1 MYFTCCALSL
11 LPVMGPTE
19 SNWTGS
25 DEQTIWNPIFGVMF
39 FTYLGLA
46 EGKSF
51 DDIQKKIKNDLAT
64 AVMGSW
70 TVWIPAHTVNFK
82 FVPTSQ
88 RLLYINTIQAR
99 LHFSIPIAN
108 RKDQQRTAFRATKQK
123 RVRMHVRTSVLV
135 QRQYAT
141 RIKKLL
147 LVFIM
152 LIFVLAW
159 PAAVGGIRGGGPLG

>member
-1 MYFTCCALSL
+1 
-11 LPVMGPTE
+11 
-19 SNWTGS
+19 
-25 DEQTIWNPIFGVMF
+25 MF

-88 RLLYINTIQAR
+88 RLLYINTIQASK
-99 LHFSIPIAN
+99 LFC
-108 RKDQQRTAFRATKQK
+108 AFLFCSFIVVLLSGVCVCACVCVFVMLGGVPHIYTHVTYIHTC
-123 RVRMHVRTSVLV
+123 VRFACCPAYTGVD
-135 QRQYAT
+135 T
-141 RIKKLL
+141 RYHTPK
-147 LVFIM
+147 
-152 LIFVLAW
+152 
-159 PAAVGGIRGGGPLG
+159 